1 MSYYTEEFKELQIV
15 LDVLWNYNNY
25 QYVYVSVGGKFNEY
39 EFAMPSPT
47 TVAAADKSIK
57 MRSNAHLQ
65 MRPSF
70 LCDRN
75 SNVLIICIDHF
86 RNEVDEKINR
96 DICKGL
102 IQSNMGF
109 IFYNLNITLSSITEF
124 FNYFIPLIESRE
136 VLQENFIVCNYIRFM
151 NEPNLDEALL
161 DSNLSETIY
170 KTMAS
175 SKYKKSLYQWFGY
188 HPNLYNIIFNYQEYY
203 VLYFAKFSQLVQFLG
218 KKYGETPISVV
229 SASELNEEIEKYPF
243 LTTFMK
249 SAVDIGSYY
258 HGEKMADPLIE
269 WIS

>member
-1 MSYYTEEFKELQIV
+1 
-15 LDVLWNYNNY
+15 
-25 QYVYVSVGGKFNEY
+25 
-39 EFAMPSPT
+39 
-47 TVAAADKSIK
+47 
-57 MRSNAHLQ
+57 
-65 MRPSF
+65 
-70 LCDRN
+70 
-75 SNVLIICIDHF
+75 
-86 RNEVDEKINR
+86 
-96 DICKGL
+96 
-102 IQSNMGF
+102 
-109 IFYNLNITLSSITEF
+109 
-124 FNYFIPLIESRE
+124 
-136 VLQENFIVCNYIRFM
+136 M

-170 KTMAS
+170 KTMSS

-229 SASELNEEIEKYPF
+229 SASELNDEIEKYPF

-269 WIS
+269 WV